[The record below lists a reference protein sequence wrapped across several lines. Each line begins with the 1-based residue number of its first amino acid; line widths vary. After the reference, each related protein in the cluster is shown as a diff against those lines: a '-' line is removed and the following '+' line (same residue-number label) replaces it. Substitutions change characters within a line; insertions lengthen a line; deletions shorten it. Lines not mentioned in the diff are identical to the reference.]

1 MSALPTSS
9 FDDYFTDFRAETVC
23 AGVRACQLIGTAIQL
38 CKCDNVWYAPA
49 TESVMELLTKATP
62 IPGGR
67 IAGYRN
73 SLPRRILLLGL
84 GERGTRIACEVA
96 THRLPNVEV
105 VTNARPVG
113 WDDIAKERT
122 GESTN
127 MVVIVCGEGDE
138 HLFSPSQGR
147 PDMPVTFVVLKE
159 IDQGS
164 VTQVSATDDLRVA
177 QMRGLSDLF
186 VTTSDSDYVADLIEN
201 LAS

>member
-1 MSALPTSS
+1 
-9 FDDYFTDFRAETVC
+9 
-23 AGVRACQLIGTAIQL
+23 
-38 CKCDNVWYAPA
+38 
-49 TESVMELLTKATP
+49 MELLTKATP

-147 PDMPVTFVVLKE
+147 PDMLVTFVVIKE
-159 IDQGS
+159 IDQ
-164 VTQVSATDDLRVA
+164 VAATDDLRVA